1 MATLTRER
9 QHLLDHFGLDP
20 RSALGSGGEATLY
33 ALDAE
38 RVLRVPH
45 APVTRAENERRQA
58 YLAELGQSAALVPFA
73 IPCVLELVE
82 LGGEVVSIERRLP
95 GRALSEAL
103 GEATGA
109 RREELIRAHLAAA
122 ARIGDLGL
130 KRPYFGD
137 INHPEPIRTS
147 TFAEYLERRAAE
159 SLRAGPA
166 SVRQVDPRE
175 LACALPEPESPA
187 LVHLDAFAGNMLTD
201 GSSITAV
208 IDFGIVS
215 IIGDRRLDP
224 VLAAVYLVPP
234 HCKTAKPEDQRVC
247 SDWLN
252 EHGLALMYE
261 PARRWIAAY
270 WSFARDDAAL
280 AAWCESVLAR

>member
-1 MATLTRER
+1 
-9 QHLLDHFGLDP
+9 LLDHFGVD
-20 RSALGSGGEATLY
+20 SSAALGRGGEATVY

-58 YLAELGQSAALVPFA
+58 YLAELGQSAARVPFE
-73 IPCVLELVE
+73 IPRVLELVE
-82 LGGEVVSIERRLP
+82 IGTEVVSIERRLP

-103 GEATGA
+103 GEVSGA

-122 ARIGDLGL
+122 ARIGDLCVA
-130 KRPYFGD
+130 RDYFGD
-137 INHPEPIRTS
+137 VNHPTPIRT
-147 TFAEYLERRAAE
+147 TTLVEYLERRAAA
-159 SLRAGPA
+159 SLRAGSPSFA
-166 SVRQVDPRE
+166 HINPRE

-187 LVHLDAFAGNMLTD
+187 LVHLDAFAGNMLSD

-208 IDFGIVS
+208 IDFGAIS

-224 VLAAVYLVPP
+224 VLTAVYLVPP
-234 HCKTAKPEDQRVC
+234 HCQTAKPEDQRVC

-252 EHGLALMYE
+252 EHGLAPMYD

-280 AAWCESVLAR
+280 WDWCQSVLAR